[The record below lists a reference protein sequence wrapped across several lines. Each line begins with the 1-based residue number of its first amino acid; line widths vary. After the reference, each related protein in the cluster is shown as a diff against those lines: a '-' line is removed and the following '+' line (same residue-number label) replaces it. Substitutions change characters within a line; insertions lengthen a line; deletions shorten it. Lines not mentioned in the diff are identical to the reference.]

1 MSFLPVREWGTM
13 GSTRETTQTELNRPP
28 DGGGPSKG
36 ELFDALSN
44 DRRRETLR
52 YLLRQEDG
60 ASTKGKVARHI
71 AARETDKPVAQ
82 VASDERKRVY
92 IALHQTH
99 LPKLHDLGLVEY
111 DSSQGAL
118 RLSDGCDGLAVY
130 LDIET
135 DEEDADTRPWGRYY
149 LSIGLVGLCL
159 TGILATGVGPITAG
173 PGLGVAAALALAVT
187 VTGVAQ
193 TYGEELSVPP
203 ASEEIDR

>member
-1 MSFLPVREWGTM
+1 MGT
-13 GSTRETTQTELNRPP
+13 TTDTTTTETTPTDSNRPP

-36 ELFDALSN
+36 ELFEALSN

-60 ASTKGKVARHI
+60 ETTKGEVARHI
-71 AARETDKPVAQ
+71 AAQETDKPVEQ
-82 VASDERKRVY
+82 VTSDERKRVY

-118 RLSDGCDGLAVY
+118 RLSDTCDGLAVY
-130 LDIET
+130 LDVEAG
-135 DEEDADTRPWGRYY
+135 DDAGDTHPWGRYS
-149 LSIGLVGLCL
+149 LGIGLAGL
-159 TGILATGVGPITAG
+159 GVSGVLATGIGPATVG

-193 TYGEELSVPP
+193 TYGEELDPLP
-203 ASEEIDR
+203 AGEELER